1 MKNLFGKYGISLS
14 DEQEEKFDEFSSL
27 LKEYNAKF
35 NLTSITDDRG
45 IIIKHFLDSCLYVD
59 KFSTGAEVIEIGS
72 GGGFPSLPNKILRE
86 DLSFT
91 CVEATEKKC
100 EFLLTV
106 ADKLGLKKIKIIN
119 GRAEELGRDKN
130 YREKFDYAVARA
142 VARLN
147 VLSEYCMPFVK
158 TNGKFVA
165 FKGQAKEEIKEAEK
179 AIEILGG
186 RINDVYEFS
195 LPEDSG
201 IRDIIEVEK
210 VSPTPPEYPRLNG
223 KIKKKPL

>member
-45 IIIKHFLDSCLYVD
+45 IIVKHFLDSCLYVD

-91 CVEATEKKC
+91 CVEATEKNAN
-100 EFLLTV
+100 FYRPSP
-106 ADKLGLKKIKIIN
+106 IN
-119 GRAEELGRDKN
+119 WG
-130 YREKFDYAVARA
+130 
-142 VARLN
+142 
-147 VLSEYCMPFVK
+147 
-158 TNGKFVA
+158 
-165 FKGQAKEEIKEAEK
+165 
-179 AIEILGG
+179 
-186 RINDVYEFS
+186 
-195 LPEDSG
+195 
-201 IRDIIEVEK
+201 
-210 VSPTPPEYPRLNG
+210 
-223 KIKKKPL
+223 